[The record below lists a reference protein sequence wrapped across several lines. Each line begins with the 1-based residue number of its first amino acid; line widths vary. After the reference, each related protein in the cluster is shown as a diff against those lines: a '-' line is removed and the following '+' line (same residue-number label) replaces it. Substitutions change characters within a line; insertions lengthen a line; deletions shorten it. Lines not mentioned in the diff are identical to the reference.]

1 MQAFATRLSRDL
13 INDKVFYY
21 LNQGYLATTA
31 ERTEGA
37 ARAEA
42 SLRALCRVAT
52 EEHGVNVR
60 QRRKWFSR
68 KYYAWVMNIKEF
80 YEDNIGA
87 LIHGHHQQRPQQK
100 FNKNFGH
107 SGSHCENCCTFVT
120 EFAKMGCGSAWL
132 MQAWLCSHFA
142 PSLKIETILFTFKT
156 IRV

>member
-13 INDKVFYY
+13 INDKVFYHLY
-21 LNQGYLATTA
+21 QGYLATTA

-100 FNKNFGH
+100 INKNFGH
-107 SGSHCENCCTFVT
+107 SG
-120 EFAKMGCGSAWL
+120 
-132 MQAWLCSHFA
+132 
-142 PSLKIETILFTFKT
+142 
-156 IRV
+156 